1 MLPAC
6 GGERRGTIGRQV
18 RGVLREA
25 SDDPASARR
34 NVTTQSALIRA
45 ADPQDVECLA
55 RAQRRHR
62 PGHRART
69 DRGSGSTRR
78 CGCRRRRFASGRR
91 SAGID
96 RRDGAAARPREL
108 GAIPL
113 QTLQRFGAS
122 GLHAAA
128 VRHEIG
134 SARGFCSGLGCC
146 ALRSAAGRRRRCAD
160 ARLNARSLARGR
172 RRIGGLRGFS
182 LNASSPGDADGH
194 CRCRVRRYLTRPGRR
209 QGAWHSR
216 RRRSRRGNRAVR
228 RRCGRA
234 ADGCSGVAA
243 VTTGPGV
250 TNIVTALRQ
259 LAQSPVVVL
268 GGAAPS
274 LLQGRG
280 ALQDIDQLSVTAP
293 HAKFVERVRRVR
305 DIGPAMELAFAAAC
319 DGVPGPAF
327 VECAV
332 DLLYDQ
338 ATVRKWYGEAAGE
351 RRSIAARCG
360 AFYVSSGISPNCM
373 PPARRRR
380 PSRYGRSQ
388 PDRAPP
394 IDRRD
399 HGQDLRQGV
408 RPLIVLADRR
418 VIGGQALAAVTDPAS
433 LAAAVTRL
441 GIPAY
446 LSGTARGLL
455 GRDHAL
461 QLRHARRQ
469 AMQEADCIVLAGV
482 GATSAWITAGT
493 CPV

>member
-1 MLPAC
+1 
-6 GGERRGTIGRQV
+6 
-18 RGVLREA
+18 
-25 SDDPASARR
+25 
-34 NVTTQSALIRA
+34 
-45 ADPQDVECLA
+45 
-55 RAQRRHR
+55 
-62 PGHRART
+62 
-69 DRGSGSTRR
+69 
-78 CGCRRRRFASGRR
+78 
-91 SAGID
+91 
-96 RRDGAAARPREL
+96 
-108 GAIPL
+108 
-113 QTLQRFGAS
+113 
-122 GLHAAA
+122 
-128 VRHEIG
+128 
-134 SARGFCSGLGCC
+134 
-146 ALRSAAGRRRRCAD
+146 
-160 ARLNARSLARGR
+160 
-172 RRIGGLRGFS
+172 
-182 LNASSPGDADGH
+182 
-194 CRCRVRRYLTRPGRR
+194 
-209 QGAWHSR
+209 
-216 RRRSRRGNRAVR
+216 
-228 RRCGRA
+228 
-234 ADGCSGVAA
+234 
-243 VTTGPGV
+243 
-250 TNIVTALRQ
+250 
-259 LAQSPVVVL
+259 VL

-380 PSRYGRSQ
+380 PSRYT
-388 PDRAPP
+388 DR
-394 IDRRD
+394 
-399 HGQDLRQGV
+399 GQDLRQGV
-408 RPLIVLADRR
+408 RPLI

-469 AMQEADCIVLAGV
+469 AMQEADCVVLAGV